1 MTARPLAT
9 ARRVTARIAVAA
21 ASGGTLFAVAAAQQT
36 QPAQTTGTDPLL
48 VLGAA
53 LIGGLVGGVV
63 GTVLA
68 TRLGQ
73 SEPATAGPVDMPPR
87 ERAPQTGPRGQRQG
101 PGHQASQGPRQPAGG
116 RQPHNQRQQD
126 PDGGQPRTS
135 REGTAGGKGRE
146 GRKEREGPEGPEE
159 R

>member
-1 MTARPLAT
+1 
-9 ARRVTARIAVAA
+9 VAA
-21 ASGGTLFAVAAAQQT
+21 GSGGTFFAVAAAQQT
-36 QPAQTTGTDPLL
+36 QPAQTTTGTDPLL

-87 ERAPQTGPRGQRQG
+87 ERAPQTGQRGQRQG

-126 PDGGQPRTS
+126 PDSGQPRTS
-135 REGTAGGKGRE
+135 REGTAGGKGRNDRE
-146 GRKEREGPEGPEE
+146 GREGRNDREGSEE